1 MESVYLE
8 TTIAS
13 YLTAWRSSKLVMAG
27 QQDQTQEWWDHHR
40 MNYELFCSRLVLE
53 EAKRGD
59 PEAAK
64 RRLEILNGISLL
76 RQSEETDSL
85 ADKLKIGL
93 SLPPKAEY
101 DAFHIAIAAV
111 HGIDYLLTWNCRHIA
126 NVKLRPKIEAVCRAA
141 GFEPPLI
148 CTPAEL
154 MED

>member
-1 MESVYLE
+1 
-8 TTIAS
+8 
-13 YLTAWRSSKLVMAG
+13 
-27 QQDQTQEWWDHHR
+27 
-40 MNYELFCSRLVLE
+40 MNYDLFCSRLVLE

-64 RRLEILNGISLL
+64 RRLEILNEIPLL
-76 RQSEETDSL
+76 KQSEETDSL
-85 ADKLKIGL
+85 AEELKIGL
-93 SLPPKAEY
+93 SLPPRAAY

-126 NVKLRPKIEAVCRAA
+126 NVKLRPRIEAICRAA